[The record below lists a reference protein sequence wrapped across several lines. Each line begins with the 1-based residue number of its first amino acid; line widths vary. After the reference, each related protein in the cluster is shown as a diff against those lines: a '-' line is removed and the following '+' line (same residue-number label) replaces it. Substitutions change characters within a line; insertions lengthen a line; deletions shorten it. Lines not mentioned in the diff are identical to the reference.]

1 MSHRFTRR
9 DFGKFAVAGIPLAS
23 LALAGSDLFAQEKP
37 NSNFDGVHIGV
48 ITYSF
53 NGMQASEIIPAMVK
67 IGLSNV
73 ELMSNHAESLAGIP
87 AMGRGGFGGRGQGAD
102 AGPQTPGA
110 DGLLPRCENMQMV
123 SIPEGAIPEPDG
135 AGRGAGGGAAAT
147 AAAGRGA
154 AGAAAGGAAP
164 ARGGGGFGGRA
175 PLTPEQQAAQ
185 QEQQQK
191 VTEWRAAATPETWK
205 AVRKQFDDAGIN
217 LRILCYN
224 MGATITNDEIDYAF
238 RMARDLGVDAI
249 SSTSTIPVVKRVAYY
264 ADKYKIKWG
273 GHGHDSVV
281 DPIQF
286 ATPASFDYIM
296 SFSPYIGVNLD
307 IGHFTA
313 AGFDAVSYIREHHAR
328 ITNIHLKDRKKSS
341 DFNAIT
347 TNIGVNNYPWGQGD
361 TPIKAVLQLI
371 KKEKYPWPA
380 DIEYEYECRAS
391 GTPVDEIAKCLAY
404 AKNAIES

>member
-1 MSHRFTRR
+1 MNNRFTRR

-23 LALAGSDLFAQEKP
+23 LALAGSDLFAQAKP
-37 NSNFDGVHIGV
+37 DSNFDGVHIGV

-53 NGMQASEIIPAMVK
+53 SGMQASEIIPAMVK

-87 AMGRGGFGGRGQGAD
+87 AMGRGGFGGGGGGGQQQQQS
-102 AGPQTPGA
+102 QTLGA

-123 SIPEGAIPEPDG
+123 SIPEGAIPEAEG
-135 AGRGAGGGAAAT
+135 AGRGGAG
-147 AAAGRGA
+147 AAGRG
-154 AGAAAGGAAP
+154 
-164 ARGGGGFGGRA
+164 GRQM
-175 PLTPEQQAAQ
+175 TPDQQAAM
-185 QEQQQK
+185 QEQQK
-191 VTEWRAAATPETWK
+191 KAADWRAAATPETWK
-205 AVRKQFDDAGIN
+205 AVRKQFDDAGID

-286 ATPASFDYIM
+286 ATPASFEYIM

-313 AGFDAVSYIREHHAR
+313 AGFDAVSYIKEHHAR

-347 TNIGVNNYPWGQGD
+347 TNIGLNNYPWGQGD

-391 GTPVDEIAKCLAY
+391 GTPVEEVAKCLAY